1 MLSNEE
7 ALKKLEDC
15 SCSSEMREAINVAIK
30 AVDLLIR
37 LEGFKYVT
45 TSVMLKENEL
55 AHFDIY
61 KRGWNDAIE
70 AVKVASNR
78 PLSEIINSIK
88 ETEAVDGYKEAD
100 SHKADIPRLSCFDCK
115 FAAVCEE
122 DDYIFCTKRNSKVKA
137 NNIPCFSYYKP
148 RYTN

>member
-55 AHFDIY
+55 DHFDVY

-70 AVKVASNR
+70 AVKVASDR

-88 ETEAVDGYKEAD
+88 ETEAVEGYKEAEND
-100 SHKADIPRLSCFDCK
+100 
-115 FAAVCEE
+115 
-122 DDYIFCTKRNSKVKA
+122 
-137 NNIPCFSYYKP
+137 
-148 RYTN
+148 